1 MEQAPEYVIEMLH
14 ITKVFPGIKAND
26 DITLQLKKG
35 EIHALLGENGAGKS
49 TLMSVLFGLYQPEEG
64 VIKKDG
70 VEVKINNPNDA
81 TALHIGMVHQHFKL
95 IDVFTVL
102 DNIILG
108 AEDTKLGFLQKKE
121 ARKKVK
127 ALSERYG
134 LHVDLDAKIEDITV
148 GMQQRVEILKMLYR
162 DNEIL
167 IFDEPTAVLTPQEI
181 EELMAIMRGLVKEG
195 KSILFISHKLNEI
208 MEVSDRVTVLRKGK
222 YIGTVNTSET
232 TKEELSSMMVGRP
245 VQLVVDKDEAHPT
258 DPVLVVENLTVASKL
273 HKNNAVKNV
282 SFTAHAGEIT
292 CIAGIDGNGQTEL
305 VYALSGL
312 EKAVSG
318 KITLC
323 GKDITKASI
332 RQRSLAGMSHIPE
345 DRHKH
350 GLVLDYTL
358 EQNMVLQRYYE
369 KQFQKAGFI
378 KFGAVREYA
387 NKLIE
392 QYDVR
397 SGQGPVTV
405 ARSMSGGNQ
414 QKAIVAREIDRN
426 LPLII
431 AVQPTR
437 GLDVGAIEYIHKQLV
452 KERDEGKAVL
462 LVSLE
467 LEEVMSLSDRILVMY
482 EGEIVGE
489 LDPKKT
495 TVQELGLY
503 MAGAKREG
511 AKGEEAQA

>member
-1 MEQAPEYVIEMLH
+1 MRTMGVENIIEMLH
-14 ITKVFPGIKAND
+14 ITKEFPGIIAND
-26 DITLQLKKG
+26 DITLQLRKG

-49 TLMSVLFGLYQPEEG
+49 TLMSVLFGLYQPEAGEIRKNG
-64 VIKKDG
+64 QV
-70 VEVKINNPNDA
+70 VRINDPNDA
-81 TALHIGMVHQHFKL
+81 TALGIGMVHQHFQL

-108 AEDTKLGFLQKKE
+108 AETTKLGLLQKKE
-121 ARKKVK
+121 ARKKVE
-127 ALSERYG
+127 ALSKKYG
-134 LHVDLDAKIEDITV
+134 LEVDLDAKVEDITV

-181 EELMAIMRGLVKEG
+181 EELMATMKEFAREG

-208 MEVSDRVTVLRKGK
+208 MEVADRVTVLRKGK
-222 YIGTVNTSET
+222 YVGTVNTKDT
-232 TKEELSSMMVGRP
+232 NKQALSNMMVGRP
-245 VQLVVDKDEAHPT
+245 VQLEVVKDEAHPGET
-258 DPVLVVENLTVASKL
+258 VLKVEHLSVPSHS
-273 HKNNAVKNV
+273 HKRDAVRDV
-282 SFTAHAGEIT
+282 SFEARAGEIL

-305 VYALSGL
+305 IYGL
-312 EKAVSG
+312 TGLDKCSAGTV
-318 KITLC
+318 TLC
-323 GKDITKASI
+323 GRDISHASI
-332 RQRSLAGMSHIPE
+332 RHRGENMSHIPE

-350 GLVLDYTL
+350 GLVLDFTL
-358 EQNMVLQRYYE
+358 EQNLVLQRYRE
-369 KQFQKAGFI
+369 PQFQHFGFI
-378 KFGAVREYA
+378 RDDQVRGYA
-387 NKLIE
+387 QRLIE

-397 SGQGPVTV
+397 SGQGPVTT

-414 QKAIVAREIDRN
+414 QKAIIAREVDRDKA
-426 LPLII
+426 LIV

-452 KERDEGKAVL
+452 AERDKGKAVL

-467 LEEVMSLSDRILVMY
+467 LDEVMSLSDRILVMY

-489 LDPKKT
+489 LDPKTT

-503 MAGAKREG
+503 MAGAKRMAKEG
-511 AKGEEAQA
+511 KGA